1 MNKDIRQVWTFP
13 SDSNPNVNYETLQY
27 VDETTSC
34 NCKGWTRRVA
44 GDGTRSCKHT
54 RYIDMGVADQHC
66 SAVPTRTRKKQ
77 KITIH
82 ERNKNIMPKEKIT
95 STKSP
100 NSDSAKSPSEMKTRI
115 VNYIRAGYPG
125 LYLVSHEEQRVDGE
139 MKSICKE
146 LKYSLIVWSA
156 VDGLVDTAKSTTT
169 SANDPLEALIAIK
182 DMKEKTIILLRD
194 FHLSLI
200 DPNSI
205 LIRQLKDVLLDAKT
219 KFKTLIILGCR
230 LVLPPELE
238 RELTVVEFAL
248 PGKNDLGAVLDGI
261 LESAGIKSIEPDV
274 RDRAIDAA
282 SGLTT
287 IEAENAFALSV
298 AESKGIAPEIVARE
312 KAQAVKKNGLLEI
325 VETTES
331 LDSIGGLDLLKDW
344 LVQRKDAYSKRAVEY
359 GLPTPKGVL
368 ILGIPGTGKSLT
380 AKATSKIFGM
390 PLLKLDAGR
399 IFAGLV
405 GQSEANLRSVI
416 QTAEAIAPCCL
427 WINEVDKGFS
437 GTKSSGSTD
446 GGTSARVFGS
456 FISWMQEKKSP
467 VFVVATANDVSQL
480 PPEMLRKG
488 RFDELWFVDLPNQ
501 NEREAIWCIQIAK
514 YRRNPLDFDTVQLAK
529 VTDGLT
535 GSEIENVFADALFR
549 AFAAVQEPT
558 GSTVAGVLTE
568 FVPLSKLMA
577 EQMSGRRNWAKGR
590 ARSETSIET
599 GGG

>member
-1 MNKDIRQVWTFP
+1 
-13 SDSNPNVNYETLQY
+13 
-27 VDETTSC
+27 
-34 NCKGWTRRVA
+34 
-44 GDGTRSCKHT
+44 
-54 RYIDMGVADQHC
+54 
-66 SAVPTRTRKKQ
+66 
-77 KITIH
+77 
-82 ERNKNIMPKEKIT
+82 MPRIT

-100 NSDSAKSPSEMKTRI
+100 SSDNAKLPSEMRGRI
-115 VNYIRAGYPG
+115 INYIRAGYPG

-139 MKSICKE
+139 MKSIAQE
-146 LKYSLIVWSA
+146 LKYNLVLWST
-156 VDGLVDTAKSTTT
+156 VDGLVDTAKKTATA
-169 SANDPLEALIAIK
+169 ANDPLEALLAIRE
-182 DMKEKTIILLRD
+182 MKEKTIILLRD

-200 DPNSI
+200 DPNPI
-205 LIRQLKDVLLDAKT
+205 LIRQLKDVLQEAKT

-230 LVLPPELE
+230 LCLPPELE

-248 PGKNDLGAVLDGI
+248 PGKEELGVVLVGI
-261 LESAGIKSIEPDV
+261 MESAGIKSDSMEQEA
-274 RDRAIDAA
+274 RERAIDAA

-298 AESKGIAPEIVARE
+298 VESKGINPEIVARE

-331 LDSIGGLDLLKDW
+331 LETIGGLDLLKEW
-344 LVQRKDAYSKRAVEY
+344 LVQRKDAFSKRAVAY

-368 ILGIPGTGKSLT
+368 
-380 AKATSKIFGM
+380 IFGM

-416 QTAEAIAPCCL
+416 QTAEAIAPVVL
-427 WINEVDKGFS
+427 WIDELDKAFAGS
-437 GTKSSGSTD
+437 KSSGATD

-501 NEREAIWCIQIAK
+501 KEREAIWSIQIAK
-514 YRRNPLDFDTVQLAK
+514 YHRNPKDFDTIQLARA
-529 VTDGLT
+529 TDGLT
-535 GSEIENVFADALFR
+535 GSEIENVFADALFK
-549 AFAAVQEPT
+549 AFDSEKEPT
-558 GSTVAGVLTE
+558 DLTVGTVLTE

-577 EQMSGRRNWAKGR
+577 EQMTGLRNWVKGR
-590 ARSETSIET
+590 ARSATSLQEV
-599 GGG
+599 GGGLRRISV